1 MKKTI
6 AILSTVLA
14 MIACTKEFT
23 SPEVPSN
30 ASISDL
36 VFNFTARYPAETK
49 AVKAG
54 WENGDKVFVFFQD
67 VTTGYLTL
75 SYDGSWTPAFA
86 GTATVDDLTESG
98 NSFVAVYLP
107 YGNDAAATYD
117 SGWTFTAGK
126 TDSYY
131 LSASDSYTVNKAGGV
146 TTLSADFNMVVPS
159 GYVQF
164 FIPDAEATGVISMS
178 CNAVSPAGVASISSG
193 GVITETAGT
202 QGAFMTGYAATVN
215 SEKGYYFSGK
225 VAGSPGNDYYFA
237 IEMAGKYYDF
247 YKHLNTP
254 LAERAAIKLSTKN
267 QVGAGHYVKI
277 GSTLWSTVNL
287 AAEKPWT
294 YTQTK
299 SNGWNCTN
307 PAQWAGMGLS
317 SVESIPGLDQMNEL
331 KTNTD
336 GHRFGMSIAGVNGV
350 LWVCASDETKYIF
363 FPCESDT
370 NYFWSRTVSDSS
382 NGGFTRFY
390 YPSGGVDIV
399 ASGGLSNSMSVRT
412 VLGPKSLSSVTTDD
426 LGKVI
431 GLDGKIYENAA
442 SATSFGTT
450 AVALIC
456 YVGSETYEDAPYNH
470 GLAMAL
476 SDCGTGSSSYQW
488 KTAETSAGHS
498 ASPYNTTKGGLQYR
512 DSTHNTDEYPAFQAA
527 FSNNGTA
534 KPTGCSDWFL
544 ATYDQYSK
552 MVGALANAIGNGWYY
567 EFNNA
572 FESRGGAN
580 ITSASWTST
589 EIDDSQARV
598 RLSNGT
604 WWSQPKTY
612 SRSVRSTLA
621 F

>member
-6 AILSTVLA
+6 AILSAVLA

-23 SPEVPSN
+23 SPEVSSN

-36 VFNFTARYPAETK
+36 VFDFTARYPAETK

-117 SGWTFTAGK
+117 SGWTFTVGK

-131 LSASDSYTVNKAGGV
+131 LSASGDYTVNIADGI
-146 TTLSADFNMVVPS
+146 TTLSADFDMVVPG

-164 FIPDAEATGVISMS
+164 FIPDEEAAGVISMA
-178 CNAVSPAGVASISSG
+178 CNTVSPAGVASISSG
-193 GVITETAGT
+193 GVITETTGT

-215 SEKGYYFSGK
+215 AEKGFYFSGK
-225 VAGSPGNDYYFA
+225 LAENPGNEYYFA
-237 IEMAGKYYDF
+237 IEIGDNHYDF
-247 YKHLNTP
+247 YKHLETP
-254 LAERAAIKLSTKN
+254 LAERAAIKLSSKH
-267 QVGAGHYVKI
+267 QVGPGHYVTI
-277 GSTLWSTVNL
+277 GSTSWCTVNHT
-287 AAEKPWT
+287 AEVPWT
-294 YTQTK
+294 YSGTK
-299 SNGWNCTN
+299 YTGWYCTD
-307 PAQWAGMGLS
+307 PTRWAEMGLS
-317 SVESIPGLDQMNEL
+317 SGESIPDLDQMTEL
-331 KTNTD
+331 KTNTSE
-336 GHRFGMSIAGVNGV
+336 HRFGMSIGGVNGV
-350 LWVCASDETKYIF
+350 LWVSADDETKYLF
-363 FPCESDT
+363 FPCGSDT
-370 NYFWSRTVSDSS
+370 NFIWSRTISNSS

-431 GLDGKIYENAA
+431 GLDGKIYDNTA
-442 SATSFGTT
+442 SASSFGTT

-470 GLAMAL
+470 GLALAL

-488 KTAETSAGHS
+488 KTSDTSAGHS

-552 MVGALANAIGNGWYY
+552 MVVTLAYAIGNGWYY
-567 EFNNA
+567 EFDNA

-604 WWSQPKTY
+604 WWSQPKTL